1 MISYNLLIMSHVYL
15 MYAIKAAQYSF
26 LFASIYLSERL
37 FTDHYMKKVYA
48 ESDQPPNLFWF
59 LGVCLG
65 MHLAMNLGLTTFLFM
80 LMMLFKRDD
89 NTFIINS
96 YTIKTYLMDYA
107 ASFMYLAVLSS
118 IIIGVMQQK
127 KYFRYRTEGLRAV
140 RGISEIMTY
149 MGIVI
154 FLIPF
159 FYLIA

>member
-1 MISYNLLIMSHVYL
+1 MISYNLLITGHVYF
-15 MYAIKAAQYSF
+15 MYVLKIVQYGF
-26 LFASIYLSERL
+26 IFASIYLSERL

-59 LGVCLG
+59 LGVCIGLQV
-65 MHLAMNLGLTTFLFM
+65 AMNMVLTTFLFM

-89 NTFIINS
+89 NTFIING

-107 ASFMYLAVLSS
+107 ASFTYLAVLSS

-140 RGISEIMTY
+140 RGVSEIMTY
-149 MGIVI
+149 MAIVI
-154 FLIPF
+154 IAIPF

>member
-1 MISYNLLIMSHVYL
+1 
-15 MYAIKAAQYSF
+15 MYVLKIVQYGF
-26 LFASIYLSERL
+26 IFASIYLSERL

-59 LGVCLG
+59 LGVCIGLQV
-65 MHLAMNLGLTTFLFM
+65 AMNMVLTTFLFM

-89 NTFIINS
+89 NTFIING

-107 ASFMYLAVLSS
+107 ASFTYLAVLSS

-140 RGISEIMTY
+140 RGVSEIMTY
-149 MGIVI
+149 MAIVI
-154 FLIPF
+154 IAIPF